1 MIFWHLLHVVLSI
14 FLENGKGDTERVE
27 MEKVLLNILS
37 DIQTP
42 QLHHQVNS
50 CHIGFHKWPVHGCI
64 FVVLFVLFYV
74 AKCNLGTVNLEPM
87 RPTVSL

>member
-1 MIFWHLLHVVLSI
+1 MVLSI
-14 FLENGKGDTERVE
+14 YLENGKGDTEREE

-50 CHIGFHKWPVHGCI
+50 CHIGFHEWPRLSVYFCWFLYTFLMWLNVI
-64 FVVLFVLFYV
+64 
-74 AKCNLGTVNLEPM
+74 
-87 RPTVSL
+87 